1 MNKKVVI
8 VGGVAGGADE
18 PSLDEAKRL
27 SARPNSSCYVCG
39 TENPR
44 GLRLHFESLQNR
56 GVGAIWTPETTL
68 EGFAGIIHGGLVSTV
83 LDESMAKAV
92 AAIGV
97 GALTAELKV
106 RFRHPVS
113 AGKQYRVR
121 GWVEDRNRRMIR
133 AEASLLDPAGAETAH
148 AWSSFLVLK

>member
-1 MNKKVVI
+1 MSDERSLN
-8 VGGVAGGADE
+8 GVERPA
-18 PSLDEAKRL
+18 
-27 SARPNSSCYVCG
+27 ARANSSCYVCG
-39 TENPR
+39 SENPR
-44 GLRLHFESLQNR
+44 GLHLLFESDQN
-56 GVGAIWTPETTL
+56 GGMSAIWTPDPTL
-68 EGFAGIIHGGLVSTV
+68 EGLAGIVHGGLVSTV

-92 AAIGV
+92 RAIGV

-113 AGKQYRVR
+113 AGKQYRVE

-133 AEASLLDPAGAETAH
+133 AEASLLDLSGAEHAH